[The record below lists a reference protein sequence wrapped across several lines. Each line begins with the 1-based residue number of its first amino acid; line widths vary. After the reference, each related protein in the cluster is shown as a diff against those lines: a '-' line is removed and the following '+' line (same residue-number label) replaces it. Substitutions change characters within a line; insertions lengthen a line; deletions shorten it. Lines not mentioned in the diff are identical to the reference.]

1 MRDLLWGGATSI
13 SGAYALLTVIERGL
27 AGVPGRR
34 SALRIE
40 SFGSGA
46 RGSTRAAG
54 LAKYGGPTSAHVTR
68 WAGLILLVFLGRR
81 ELLCCTLGWI

>member
-1 MRDLLWGGATSI
+1 M
-13 SGAYALLTVIERGL
+13 TVIERGL
-27 AGVPGRR
+27 PRGVPGRR

-46 RGSTRAAG
+46 RGSSRVAG

-68 WAGLILLVFLGRR
+68 WAGLILLVVLGRR
-81 ELLCCTLGWI
+81 ELLCCTLGWV